1 MVGQPQDRR
10 CCCGHQRLDEVPI
23 TTAVRDVHDSR
34 EVVALFAIWIFEGEV
49 EIDVRRRKVYDR
61 GVLCLP
67 AAAFFRCLLQDHNR
81 FPDDDHIVL
90 IYPFYVSNLGNSCRS
105 LT

>member
-1 MVGQPQDRR
+1 
-10 CCCGHQRLDEVPI
+10 
-23 TTAVRDVHDSR
+23 
-34 EVVALFAIWIFEGEV
+34 
-49 EIDVRRRKVYDR
+49 VYDR